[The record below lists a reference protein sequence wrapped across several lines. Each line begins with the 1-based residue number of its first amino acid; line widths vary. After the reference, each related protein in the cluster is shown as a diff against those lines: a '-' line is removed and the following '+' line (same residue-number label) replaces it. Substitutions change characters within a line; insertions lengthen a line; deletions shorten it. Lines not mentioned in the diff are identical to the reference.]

1 MKERMENRKVLGII
15 LGLAGTITLILYGK
29 SLINATNASLGN
41 LLVFVNAVSYGFYLI
56 IVKKLMDKYNAF
68 TFVKWIYTFGFLM
81 VLPFGWGE
89 FQAIDF
95 ANLPTDIFWKIGF
108 VVVFSTFLTYLLNL
122 VSMRE
127 LKPTTVA
134 VFIYL
139 QPLFATIFAVSLGKD
154 DLSLVKLISAVL
166 IDLNTRM
173 PSVFRE
179 MELGLRNQISQR
191 LERGKV
197 DFSLYVEVTGEETTS
212 KINVPIIKGYINQMK
227 AVIPTADETELM
239 KMAVRMPDAL
249 KTERDEID
257 ENEWKQIQ
265 TVIDEALENIANFR
279 KDEGASLEKEFQL
292 RIGNINNLMNEA
304 VSYDAERVETVKTRL
319 RTALDEIKVN
329 VDENRF
335 EQELIFYLEKYDITE
350 EKVRLGNHLNYFL
363 ETLNGTEANGR
374 KLGFITQEMGREINT
389 MGSKSNHT
397 EMQKLVVMMKD
408 ELEKIKEQV
417 LNVL

>member
-1 MKERMENRKVLGII
+1 MIHSMTGFGKASLQLPTKK
-15 LGLAGTITLILYGK
+15 ITVEIK
-29 SLINATNASLGN
+29 SLNSKGL
-41 LLVFVNAVSYGFYLI
+41 
-56 IVKKLMDKYNAF
+56 
-68 TFVKWIYTFGFLM
+68 
-81 VLPFGWGE
+81 
-89 FQAIDF
+89 
-95 ANLPTDIFWKIGF
+95 
-108 VVVFSTFLTYLLNL
+108 
-122 VSMRE
+122 
-127 LKPTTVA
+127 
-134 VFIYL
+134 
-139 QPLFATIFAVSLGKD
+139 
-154 DLSLVKLISAVL
+154 
-166 IDLNTRM
+166 DLNTRM

-212 KINVPIIKGYINQMK
+212 KINVPIVKGYINQMK
-227 AVIPTADETELM
+227 AVIPNADETELM

-265 TVIDEALENIANFR
+265 TVINEALENIANFR

-292 RIGNINNLMNEA
+292 RIANINNLMNEA
-304 VSYDAERVETVKTRL
+304 VSYDAERVETVKMRL
-319 RTALDEIKVN
+319 RTALDELKVN

-350 EKVRLGNHLNYFL
+350 EKVRLGNHLNYFI
-363 ETLNGTEANGR
+363 ETLNGIEANGR

>member
-1 MKERMENRKVLGII
+1 MIHSMTGFGKASLQLPTKK
-15 LGLAGTITLILYGK
+15 ITVEIK
-29 SLINATNASLGN
+29 SLNSKGL
-41 LLVFVNAVSYGFYLI
+41 
-56 IVKKLMDKYNAF
+56 
-68 TFVKWIYTFGFLM
+68 
-81 VLPFGWGE
+81 
-89 FQAIDF
+89 
-95 ANLPTDIFWKIGF
+95 
-108 VVVFSTFLTYLLNL
+108 
-122 VSMRE
+122 
-127 LKPTTVA
+127 
-134 VFIYL
+134 
-139 QPLFATIFAVSLGKD
+139 
-154 DLSLVKLISAVL
+154 
-166 IDLNTRM
+166 DLNTRM

-212 KINVPIIKGYINQMK
+212 KINVPIVKGYINQMK
-227 AVIPTADETELM
+227 AVIPNADETELM

-292 RIGNINNLMNEA
+292 RIANIHNLMNEA

-319 RTALDEIKVN
+319 RTALDELKVN